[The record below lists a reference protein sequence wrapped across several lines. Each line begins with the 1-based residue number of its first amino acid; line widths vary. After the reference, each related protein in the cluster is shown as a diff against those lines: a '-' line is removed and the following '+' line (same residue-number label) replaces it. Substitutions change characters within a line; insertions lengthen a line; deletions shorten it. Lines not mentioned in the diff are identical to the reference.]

1 MFTQPR
7 DPNLNTNLHIKI
19 IVHIAIEQITPFLPV
34 SRNNEMMKIKETPML
49 DLSLL
54 KNDLYNTSVLLLV
67 TIILTEQ
74 ITNLQTHKYRSTNYK

>member
-7 DPNLNTNLHIKI
+7 DPNNKHKPAYKN
-19 IVHIAIEQITPFLPV
+19 IVHIAIEQITPSLLV

-54 KNDLYNTSVLLLV
+54 KNFLYNTSVLLLV
-67 TIILTEQ
+67 TIIPT
-74 ITNLQTHKYRSTNYK
+74 